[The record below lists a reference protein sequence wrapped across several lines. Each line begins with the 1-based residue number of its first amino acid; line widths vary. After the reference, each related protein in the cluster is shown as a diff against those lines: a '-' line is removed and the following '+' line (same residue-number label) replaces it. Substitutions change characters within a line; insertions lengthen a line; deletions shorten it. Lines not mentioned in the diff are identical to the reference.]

1 MTFIKYKDDE
11 ILSKDEVIKNRWKGY
26 FCTPLNT
33 RNYRKQ
39 LPVMKLTQGSP
50 ESITEAEVKIQLE
63 KMSLQIKLED
73 QMIYQ

>member
-1 MTFIKYKDDE
+1 MAFIKYKDDE

-50 ESITEAEVKIQLE
+50 GSITEAEVKIQLE